1 MPGIFS
7 AGMQSA
13 IYLLLIR
20 LIVALIAL
28 PIHECAHGYAAL
40 RMGDYTAKRQGRL
53 TLNPL
58 AHFDFIGT
66 TAIILFGFGWAK
78 PVPINPLNFE
88 NPKKGMM
95 ISAMA
100 GPLSNIALA
109 FVSMVLYKLTFIPVF
124 MMSSGTLGAFIHT
137 VQTFLLYMISINI
150 TLGVFN
156 LIPIPP
162 LDGSR
167 IATYFLPQRIYF
179 KIMQYENFI
188 FIGLILLLWF
198 GVLDGPISFVS
209 NGVTALL
216 DYLTRPLDWLTAL
229 VFKI

>member
-1 MPGIFS
+1 MNFD
-7 AGMQSA
+7 
-13 IYLLLIR
+13 IYTLVLR
-20 LIVALIAL
+20 LIIALIAL
-28 PIHECAHGYAAL
+28 PIHECAHGYAAY
-40 RMGDYTAKRQGRL
+40 RMGDHTAKRQGRL

-58 AHFDFIGT
+58 AHFDPIGT
-66 TAIILFGFGWAK
+66 LAIVLFGFGWAK

-95 ISAMA
+95 ISSLA
-100 GPLSNIALA
+100 GPMSNIGLALIA
-109 FVSMVLYKLTFIPVF
+109 MVLYKLSYIPLY
-124 MMSSGTLGAFIHT
+124 MGAGGAFFTT
-137 VQTFLLYMISINI
+137 VRTFLLLMISINI

-188 FIGLILLLWF
+188 FIGLLIALWF
-198 GVLDGPISFVS
+198 GVLDLPISIVS
-209 NGVTALL
+209 SAVTGILDFATRPIDWVTAL
-216 DYLTRPLDWLTAL
+216 
-229 VFKI
+229 FF

>member
-1 MPGIFS
+1 MPSIFS
-7 AGMQSA
+7 GGMQSA
-13 IYLLLIR
+13 LYLLVIR

-28 PIHECAHGYAAL
+28 PIHECAHGYAAY

-58 AHFDFIGT
+58 AHFDPIGT
-66 TAIILFGFGWAK
+66 IAIILFGFGWAK

-95 ISAMA
+95 ISSLA
-100 GPLSNIALA
+100 GPMSNIGLA
-109 FVSMVLYKLTFIPVF
+109 FISMVLYKLSYLPVY
-124 MMSSGTLGAFIHT
+124 MGASGAFIST
-137 VQTFLLYMISINI
+137 VQTFLLYMITINI

-167 IATYFLPQRIYF
+167 IATYFLPQHIYF
-179 KIMQYENFI
+179 KIMQYENII
-188 FIGLILLLWF
+188 FIGLMVALWF
-198 GVLDGPISFVS
+198 GILDGPINFVS
-209 NGVTALL
+209 SSLMSVI
-216 DYLTRPLDWLTAL
+216 DFITRPIDWLVAVFAL
-229 VFKI
+229 RF

>member
-1 MPGIFS
+1 MNFD
-7 AGMQSA
+7 
-13 IYLLLIR
+13 IYTLVLR
-20 LIVALIAL
+20 MIVALIAL
-28 PIHECAHGYAAL
+28 PIHEYAHGYSAY
-40 RMGDYTAKRQGRL
+40 RMGDYTAERQGRL

-58 AHFDFIGT
+58 AHFDPIGT
-66 TAIILFGFGWAK
+66 IAIILFGFGWAK

-95 ISAMA
+95 ISSIA

-109 FVSMVLYKLTFIPVF
+109 FLSMVLYKLSYIPAY
-124 MMSSGTLGAFIHT
+124 MGITGAFLST
-137 VQTFLLYMISINI
+137 VQTFLLFMISINI

-179 KIMQYENFI
+179 KIMQYENII
-188 FIGLILLLWF
+188 FIALLVALWF
-198 GVLDGPISFVS
+198 GVFDLPISFVS
-209 NGVTALL
+209 NLVTGIL
-216 DYLTRPLDWLTAL
+216 DYATRPIDWLTAL
-229 VFKI
+229 IR

>member
-1 MPGIFS
+1 MNFD
-7 AGMQSA
+7 
-13 IYLLLIR
+13 IYTLLIR

-28 PIHECAHGYAAL
+28 PIHECAHGYAAY
-40 RMGDYTAKRQGRL
+40 RMGDYTAKREGRL

-58 AHFDFIGT
+58 AHFDIFGT
-66 TAIILFGFGWAK
+66 IAMILFGFGWAK

-95 ISAMA
+95 ISSLA
-100 GPLSNIALA
+100 GPMSNIGLA
-109 FVSMVLYKLTFIPVF
+109 FISMVLYKLSYIPQY
-124 MMSSGTLGAFIHT
+124 MGISGAFFSTI
-137 VQTFLLYMISINI
+137 QMFLLYMITINI

-179 KIMQYENFI
+179 KIMQYENLI
-188 FIGLILLLWF
+188 FLGLIIALWF
-198 GVLDGPISFVS
+198 GVLDGPINFVS
-209 NGVTALL
+209 GTLTGVL
-216 DYLTRPLDWLTAL
+216 DFITRPIDWLAS
-229 VFKI
+229 FAIRF

>member
-1 MPGIFS
+1 MNFD
-7 AGMQSA
+7 
-13 IYLLLIR
+13 IYTLVIR

-28 PIHECAHGYAAL
+28 PIHEYAHGYAAY
-40 RMGDYTAKRQGRL
+40 RMGDYTAERQGRL

-58 AHFDFIGT
+58 AHFDPIGT
-66 TAIILFGFGWAK
+66 IAIILFGFGWAK

-95 ISAMA
+95 ISSLA
-100 GPLSNIALA
+100 GPLSNIGLALLA
-109 FVSMVLYKLTFIPVF
+109 MVLYKISYIPVY
-124 MMSSGTLGAFIHT
+124 MGIYNAFVIT

-167 IATYFLPQRIYF
+167 IASYFLPQHIYL
-179 KIMQYENFI
+179 KIMQYENII
-188 FIGLILLLWF
+188 FIALLVVLWIGL
-198 GVLDGPISFVS
+198 LDAPISFVS
-209 NGVTALL
+209 GAVTDLL
-216 DYLTRPLDWLTAL
+216 DFITRPIDWLTA
-229 VFKI
+229 VIM

>member
-1 MPGIFS
+1 MASVFS
-7 AGMQSA
+7 SGLQSGL
-13 IYLLLIR
+13 YLLIIR

-28 PIHECAHGYAAL
+28 PIHECAHGYAAY

-58 AHFDFIGT
+58 AHFDVFGT
-66 TAIILFGFGWAK
+66 LAIILFGFGWAK

-95 ISAMA
+95 ISSLA
-100 GPLSNIALA
+100 GPLSNIGLA
-109 FVSMVLYKLTFIPVF
+109 FVSMVIYKLSYIPAY
-124 MMSSGTLGAFIHT
+124 MGISGAFLST
-137 VQTFLLYMISINI
+137 VQTFLLYMITINI

-167 IATYFLPQRIYF
+167 IATYFLPQHIYF
-179 KIMQYENFI
+179 KIMQYENII
-188 FIGLILLLWF
+188 FIGLLIALWF
-198 GVLDGPISFVS
+198 GILDGPISFVS
-209 NGVTALL
+209 NSVTGIL
-216 DYLTRPLDWLTAL
+216 DFVTRPIDWLTAIL
-229 VFKI
+229 AYKF